1 MLRFSTPTTAS
12 NDGNIT
18 MNSDDD
24 ITSVTAD
31 DLQVSSSQS
40 SALQRLRDRTD
51 ELELIISSL
60 TIFALFT
67 LPGWLFDSFSN
78 IYTHLSDGLVVAG
91 TISITLIAGVSYVLA
106 TCFVMHLMARAYWVG
121 LIGLRTAFPEG
132 INWGKTPGIG
142 PVTKKR
148 YKEVLLDLDTVIQ
161 RTDRLASSLFAVISL
176 ITLSALWV
184 GIIMLIT
191 LVIAVQIGARF
202 GLTNAA
208 IGIATAFLLAVLAG
222 LPLLL
227 WLMDAQL
234 AARFPGLQKSRVF
247 VGFVRLLGRL
257 AGFVY
262 PQRLI
267 LPVQLT
273 LQSNIR
279 PVFFYLA
286 LVIGVASIV
295 VVGNVQFLA
304 WGSFSLSG
312 EFTYLDTTTSS
323 TGFRSTY
330 YEDMISPK
338 DRLRAWPRIDSFS
351 QKGSFVT
358 LFLPYQP
365 LRDNMMLD
373 VQCPDA
379 EDSEDRLNCLRN
391 LWSVSIGDKLVSMS
405 TFKTAERMDIQ
416 MRGLIGIVPLT
427 GLSPGIHDI
436 SVVWNPSASSED
448 ELVDDRYT
456 ESSSTY
462 AIPIAFAPDYELP
475 LQGIK

>member
-1 MLRFSTPTTAS
+1 MLRFGIPKIAS
-12 NDGNIT
+12 DDGNIT
-18 MNSDDD
+18 MISDDD
-24 ITSVTAD
+24 KTFVTVD
-31 DLQVSSSQS
+31 DLPASSAQS

-67 LPGWLFDSFSN
+67 LPGWLFENFSN
-78 IYTHLSDGLVVAG
+78 IYTHLSDGMVVAG
-91 TISITLIAGVSYVLA
+91 SISITLFARVSYVLA
-106 TCFVMHLMARAYWVG
+106 TCFVVHLMTRAYWVG

-161 RTDRLASSLFAVISL
+161 CTDRLASSLFAVISL
-176 ITLSALWV
+176 ITLSALWI

-208 IGIATAFLLAVLAG
+208 LSIAAAFLIAVLAG
-222 LPLLL
+222 PPLLL

-234 AARFPGLQKSRVF
+234 AARFPSLQKSRIF
-247 VGFVRLLGRL
+247 VGFVQLLGRL

-279 PVFFYLA
+279 PLVFYLA
-286 LVIGVASIV
+286 LVIGIASIV
-295 VVGNVQFLA
+295 VVGNLQFLA
-304 WGSFSLSG
+304 WQSFSLSG
-312 EFTYLDTTTSS
+312 EFKYLDTTTSS
-323 TGFRSTY
+323 NSFRSTY
-330 YEDMISPK
+330 YEDMTSPK
-338 DRLRAWPRIDSFS
+338 DRLRAWPRIDSFK

-373 VQCPDA
+373 AQCPDA

-391 LWSVSIGDKLVSMS
+391 LWAVSIGDELVSMT

-416 MRGLIGIVPLT
+416 MRGLIGIIPLS

-448 ELVDDRYT
+448 ALVDDRYT
-456 ESSSTY
+456 KNSSTY
-462 AIPIAFAPDYELP
+462 TIPIAFAPEYELP
-475 LQGIK
+475 L

>member
-1 MLRFSTPTTAS
+1 MTA
-12 NDGNIT
+12 
-18 MNSDDD
+18 DDD
-24 ITSVTAD
+24 KTTVTAD
-31 DLQVSSSQS
+31 DLQAPSSQS
-40 SALQRLRDRTD
+40 SALQRLRDRND

-67 LPGWLFDSFSN
+67 LPGWLFDSFAN
-78 IYTHLSDGLVVAG
+78 IYTHLSDGMVVAG
-91 TISITLIAGVSYVLA
+91 TISITLIAGVSYALA
-106 TCFVMHLMARAYWVG
+106 SCFVVHLIARAYWVG

-142 PVTKKR
+142 PVTKQR
-148 YKEVLLDLDTVIQ
+148 YKEILLDLDTVIQ
-161 RTDRLASSLFAVISL
+161 RTDRFASSLFAVISL
-176 ITLSALWV
+176 ITLGTLWI
-184 GIIMLIT
+184 GMIMLIT
-191 LVIAVQIGARF
+191 LVVAVQIGARF

-208 IGIATAFLLAVLAG
+208 IGIATTFLLAVLVG

-234 AARFPGLQKSRVF
+234 AARFPGVQKSRIF

-273 LQSNIR
+273 LQSNVR
-279 PVFFYLA
+279 PVVFYLA
-286 LVIGVASIV
+286 LVIGVATIV
-295 VVGNVQFLA
+295 VVGQLQFLA
-304 WGSFSLSG
+304 WRNFSLSG
-312 EFTYLDTTTSS
+312 EFKYLDTTTSS

-338 DRLRAWPRIDSFS
+338 DRLRAFPRIDSFS

-365 LRDNMMLD
+365 LRDNLMLD
-373 VQCPDA
+373 LQCPDA
-379 EDSEDRLNCLRN
+379 ENSEDRINCLRN
-391 LWSVSIGDKLVSMS
+391 LWSVSIGDKSVSMT

-436 SVVWNPSASSED
+436 SVVWNPSASAED

-456 ESSSTY
+456 ANSRTY
-462 AIPIAFAPDYELP
+462 TIPIAFAPDYELP
-475 LQGIK
+475 LRNTK

>member
-1 MLRFSTPTTAS
+1 M
-12 NDGNIT
+12 I
-18 MNSDDD
+18 SDDNK
-24 ITSVTAD
+24 TSVTAD
-31 DLQVSSSQS
+31 DLQASSLQS
-40 SALQRLRDRTD
+40 SALQRLRDRSD

-60 TIFALFT
+60 TIFTLFT
-67 LPGWLFDSFSN
+67 LPSWLFDNFAN
-78 IYTHLSDGLVVAG
+78 IYTQLSDGMVVAG
-91 TISITLIAGVSYVLA
+91 TISITLISGVSYFLA
-106 TCFVMHLMARAYWVG
+106 TCFVVHLMARAYWVG

-132 INWGKTPGIG
+132 INWGKAIGIG

-148 YKEVLLDLDTVIQ
+148 YKEVILDLDTVIQ
-161 RTDRLASSLFAVISL
+161 RADRLASSLFAVISL

-191 LVIAVQIGARF
+191 FVISVQVGARF

-208 IGIATAFLLAVLAG
+208 ISIATAFLLALLAG
-222 LPLLL
+222 PPLLL

-247 VGFVRLLGRL
+247 VGIIQLLGRL
-257 AGFVY
+257 SGFVY

-286 LVIGVASIV
+286 LVAGVASII
-295 VVGNVQFLA
+295 VVGNLQFQA
-304 WGSFSLSG
+304 WRNFSLSG

-323 TGFRSTY
+323 TSFRSTY
-330 YEDMISPK
+330 YEDMMSPK

-365 LRDNMMLD
+365 LRDNLMLD
-373 VQCPDA
+373 AQCPDA
-379 EDSEDRLNCLRN
+379 EDAEDRLNCLRN
-391 LWSVSIGDKLVSMS
+391 LWSVSIGNTSVSMT
-405 TFKTAERMDIQ
+405 TFRTAERMDIQ

-427 GLSPGIHDI
+427 GLSPGMHDI

-448 ELVDDRYT
+448 ELVDDRYIT
-456 ESSSTY
+456 NTATY
-462 AIPIAFAPDYELP
+462 AIPIAFTPDYELS
-475 LQGIK
+475 L

>member
-1 MLRFSTPTTAS
+1 M
-12 NDGNIT
+12 I
-18 MNSDDD
+18 SDDD
-24 ITSVTAD
+24 KTSVTAD
-31 DLQVSSSQS
+31 DLPTSSAQS

-67 LPGWLFDSFSN
+67 LPGWLFESFSN
-78 IYTHLSDGLVVAG
+78 IYTHLSDGMVVAG
-91 TISITLIAGVSYVLA
+91 SISITLIAGVSYALA
-106 TCFVMHLMARAYWVG
+106 TCFVVHLMARAYWVG

-148 YKEVLLDLDTVIQ
+148 YKKVLLDLDTVIQ
-161 RTDRLASSLFAVISL
+161 RTDRLASSLFSVISL
-176 ITLSALWV
+176 ITLSTLWL
-184 GIIMLIT
+184 GMIMLTT
-191 LVIAVQIGARF
+191 LVVAVQIGSRF
-202 GLTNAA
+202 GVTNAA
-208 IGIATAFLLAVLAG
+208 IGNAITFLLAVLAG
-222 LPLLL
+222 PPLLL

-234 AARFPGLQKSRVF
+234 ATRFPSVLKSRIF
-247 VGFVRLLGRL
+247 VGFVRFLGRL
-257 AGFVY
+257 AGLVY

-279 PVFFYLA
+279 PVYFYLA
-286 LVIGVASIV
+286 LIIGVATIF
-295 VVGNVQFLA
+295 VVGNAQFLA
-304 WGSFSLSG
+304 WQNFSLSG
-312 EFTYLDTTTSS
+312 EFKYLDTTASK

-365 LRDNMMLD
+365 LRDNLMLD
-373 VQCPDA
+373 IQCPDA
-379 EDSEDRLNCLRN
+379 EDSEDRVNCLRN
-391 LWSVSIGDKLVSMS
+391 LWSVSIGDKSVSMA

-427 GLSPGIHDI
+427 GLSLIIHDI
-436 SVVWNPSASSED
+436 SVVWNPSANEED
-448 ELVDDRYT
+448 ALVDDRYT
-456 ESSSTY
+456 ANSKTF

-475 LQGIK
+475 LQDTK